1 MQKVKRFL
9 LSRKTVIYLICA
21 VGISCLAGS
30 TIPQIT
36 TKSPQFFEQW
46 EAGSPSLYYV
56 IDLLQLNQV
65 YTSTWF
71 LILIALVALSLA
83 YSVYYQSK
91 TLIKLKETAQ
101 REITERS
108 FKDFLVIRGQGS
120 GIRGQGSGIRGQGS
134 GIRGQGSGIRGQ
146 GSEVRVEELARK
158 IKRVFKVRGYRL
170 YPAIEKSRY
179 FLFGKNRAG
188 RWGGVIFH
196 LGLLLCILAALYG
209 LAFQKRG
216 FVQLKQAD
224 TFQGKNEDWQ
234 AKSLG
239 VFAGNFDP
247 GFKVYLNKFTPSYW
261 ENDQIKNLE
270 SSLTIIDSKGEARE
284 FLLSPAGPIRFKGT
298 KVYQAMDYGYAIGF
312 ILKKEGRE
320 DILTDFLLDVS
331 RKKDKPL
338 EGKMDFPTTDYIL
351 NMKFYP
357 NLIEP
362 SFYATFPGV
371 DLTVMEKGEQRFKG
385 RVLFSQRA
393 GLNNKDSLS
402 FIRIC
407 YWTGLTFVKNCG
419 MPLVYCGFALST
431 LGAFLIFMLP
441 YKQVYLKV
449 TEDGNNIQVSM
460 GGRSNRYNALFSEE
474 FKELGENLE
483 KELGKHGNDSVT

>member
-1 MQKVKRFL
+1 MMPLMQKVKRFL
-9 LSRKTVIYLICA
+9 LSRKTVISLICA
-21 VGISCLAGS
+21 VGISCIVAS
-30 TIPQIT
+30 IIPQIT
-36 TKSPQFFEQW
+36 RKAPQFFEAW
-46 EAGSPSLYYV
+46 KANSPKLYYV
-56 IDLLQLNQV
+56 IDLLQINQV

-71 LILIALVALSLA
+71 LILIAIIALSLV

-91 TLIKLKETAQ
+91 ALIKSKEPAQ
-101 REITERS
+101 RKITERS
-108 FKDFLVIRGQGS
+108 FKDFLALILVQGS
-120 GIRGQGSGIRGQGS
+120 GVRDQG
-134 GIRGQGSGIRGQ
+134 
-146 GSEVRVEELARK
+146 LAHV
-158 IKRVFKVRGYRL
+158 IKGVFKVRGYRPYL
-170 YPAIEKSRY
+170 AIEESRY

-188 RWGGVIFH
+188 RWGSVVFH
-196 LGLLLCILAALYG
+196 LGLLICILAALYG

-224 TFQGKNEDWQ
+224 TFQGKDEDWQ

-247 GFKVYLNKFTPSYW
+247 GFQVYLNKFAPSYW

-270 SSLTIIDSKGEARE
+270 SSLTITDTKAESRQ
-284 FLLSPAGPIRFKGT
+284 FVLSPAGPIRFEGT
-298 KVYQAMDYGYAIGF
+298 KVYQSTHYGYALGF
-312 ILKKEGRE
+312 ILKKEGGE
-320 DILTDFLLDVS
+320 EILTDFLLDIP
-331 RKKDKPL
+331 RKKDKPH

-351 NMKFYP
+351 DMKFYP

-362 SFYATFPGV
+362 SFYATLPGV
-371 DLTVMEKGEQRFKG
+371 DLIVTEKGKQCFKG
-385 RVLFSQRA
+385 RVFLSQRA
-393 GLNNKDSLS
+393 GLNNKDSLK
-402 FIRIC
+402 FVRIR

-449 TEDGNNIQVSM
+449 TEDGNNVQISM
-460 GGRSNRYNALFSEE
+460 GGRSNRYKALFSEE
-474 FKELGENLE
+474 FKELAEDLE